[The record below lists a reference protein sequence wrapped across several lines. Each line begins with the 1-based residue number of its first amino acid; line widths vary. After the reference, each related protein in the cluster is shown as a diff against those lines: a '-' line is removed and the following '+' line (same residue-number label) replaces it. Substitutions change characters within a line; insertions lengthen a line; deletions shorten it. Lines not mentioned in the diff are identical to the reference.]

1 MSARGDRTISSQED
15 ARVEQERSGEDAQP
29 DGVEADVVETPVH
42 EEPDAEP
49 EQDPE
54 PDQDEAT
61 DPPSDVASRRSHSE
75 LLSDRDGDSQ
85 SELRPRGTWDPS
97 ERDGDS
103 QSELLSEREGEEVVH
118 TTDGEVRP
126 AEEGDDDAETIPVAE
141 VRTPDPTHEHE
152 APEEESRVRVSLSP
166 TLTILLG
173 LAAGAVAISGLREV
187 SGIIAPTFL
196 AMTLII
202 AVYPVYKVLRR
213 FLGSII
219 SGLLLIVMLYGILAF
234 LGASI
239 GLAASRFATEL
250 ARPEYTSTFTGL
262 VRDGRDLLLEQGIEA
277 QEIDEA
283 ISNFDLRNLT
293 GLATSLANTITG
305 LTTTMLF
312 LLTVMIFLVMDAG
325 GFKGRL
331 SAIHRH
337 KPDVADALV
346 DFGTRVRK
354 YWIVS
359 TVFGIIVAVIDYFA
373 LVWLGVPLAMTFGL
387 LAFVTNYIPNIGFVL
402 GLIPPAFIALLSG
415 GVSTMIWVIAI
426 YSVVNFV
433 IQSIFQPKFTGDAVG
448 INATTAFLSLVF
460 WAYVFGAL
468 GALLAIP
475 CTLLVKSLL
484 IDRDPRAR
492 WINQFIASDPRERR
506 SAQPT

>member
-1 MSARGDRTISSQED
+1 M
-15 ARVEQERSGEDAQP
+15 EQERSGEDAQP
-29 DGVEADVVETPVH
+29 DGVEAEVVEEPVH

-49 EQDPE
+49 E
-54 PDQDEAT
+54 QDEAT
-61 DPPSDVASRRSHSE
+61 DPPSDVASRRSQSE
-75 LLSDRDGDSQ
+75 LLSERDGDSQ

-97 ERDGDS
+97 ERDGDL
-103 QSELLSEREGEEVVH
+103 QSELLNERAESEDEVVH
-118 TTDGEVRP
+118 TTDGEVRQ
-126 AEEGDDDAETIPVAE
+126 ADEADDDAETIPVAE
-141 VRTPDPTHEHE
+141 TRTPDPTHEHE

-262 VRDGRDLLLEQGIEA
+262 VRDGRDLLLERGIEA

-346 DFGTRVRK
+346 DFGYRVRK

-426 YSVVNFV
+426 YCVVNFV

>member
-1 MSARGDRTISSQED
+1 MSRRGDRTISSQED

-29 DGVEADVVETPVH
+29 DGVEAPVH

-49 EQDPE
+49 KPEQDE
-54 PDQDEAT
+54 VT
-61 DPPSDVASRRSHSE
+61 DPPSDVASRRSQSE

-85 SELRPRGTWDPS
+85 SELLND
-97 ERDGDS
+97 RDGED
-103 QSELLSEREGEEVVH
+103 EVVQ

-126 AEEGDDDAETIPVAE
+126 ADEADDDAETIPVAE
-141 VRTPDPTHEHE
+141 TRTPDPTHEHE

-346 DFGTRVRK
+346 DFGYRVRK

-359 TVFGIIVAVIDYFA
+359 TVFGVIVAVIDYFA

-415 GVSTMIWVIAI
+415 GVST
-426 YSVVNFV
+426 
-433 IQSIFQPKFTGDAVG
+433 
-448 INATTAFLSLVF
+448 
-460 WAYVFGAL
+460 
-468 GALLAIP
+468 
-475 CTLLVKSLL
+475 
-484 IDRDPRAR
+484 R
-492 WINQFIASDPRERR
+492 
-506 SAQPT
+506 

>member
-1 MSARGDRTISSQED
+1 M
-15 ARVEQERSGEDAQP
+15 EQERSGEDAQP
-29 DGVEADVVETPVH
+29 DGVEADVVEAPVH

-49 EQDPE
+49 KPEQDE
-54 PDQDEAT
+54 VT
-61 DPPSDVASRRSHSE
+61 DPPSDVASRRSQSE

-85 SELRPRGTWDPS
+85 SELLSD
-97 ERDGDS
+97 RDGDS
-103 QSELLSEREGEEVVH
+103 QSELLNDRDGEDEVVQ

-126 AEEGDDDAETIPVAE
+126 ADEADDDAETIPVAE
-141 VRTPDPTHEHE
+141 TRTPDPTHEHE

-346 DFGTRVRK
+346 DFGYRVRK

-426 YSVVNFV
+426 YCVVNFV

-492 WINQFIASDPRERR
+492 WINQFIASDPRESR

>member
-1 MSARGDRTISSQED
+1 M
-15 ARVEQERSGEDAQP
+15 EQERSGEDAQP
-29 DGVEADVVETPVH
+29 DGVEADVVEAPAH

-49 EQDPE
+49 EPE
-54 PDQDEAT
+54 PDQAEVT
-61 DPPSDVASRRSHSE
+61 DPPSDVASRRSQSE

-85 SELRPRGTWDPS
+85 SEL
-97 ERDGDS
+97 
-103 QSELLSEREGEEVVH
+103 LSERAETEDEVVH

-126 AEEGDDDAETIPVAE
+126 ADEADDDAETIPVAE

-152 APEEESRVRVSLSP
+152 APDDESRQRVSLSP

-187 SGIIAPTFL
+187 AGIIAPTFL

-213 FLGSII
+213 FLGSVI

-239 GLAASRFATEL
+239 GLAASKFATEL
-250 ARPEYTSTFTGL
+250 AKPEYTSTFTGL
-262 VRDGRDLLLEQGIEA
+262 IRDARDVLSAKGVDA
-277 QEIDEA
+277 QEIDEY

-346 DFGTRVRK
+346 DFGYRVRK
-354 YWIVS
+354 YWIARPSSASSSLSS
-359 TVFGIIVAVIDYFA
+359 T
-373 LVWLGVPLAMTFGL
+373 TSRS
-387 LAFVTNYIPNIGFVL
+387 
-402 GLIPPAFIALLSG
+402 SG
-415 GVSTMIWVIAI
+415 
-426 YSVVNFV
+426 
-433 IQSIFQPKFTGDAVG
+433 
-448 INATTAFLSLVF
+448 
-460 WAYVFGAL
+460 
-468 GALLAIP
+468 
-475 CTLLVKSLL
+475 
-484 IDRDPRAR
+484 
-492 WINQFIASDPRERR
+492 
-506 SAQPT
+506 SACPWR